1 MDFIHLW
8 CGQVGEI
15 DPLRYDKFYKDH
27 VYVTKQYLIAEKWLN
42 IITNPSEK

>member
-15 DPLRYDKFYKDH
+15 DPLRYDKDH
-27 VYVTKQYLIAEKWLN
+27 VYVTKQCLIAEKWLN